1 MFRYIKMILEKVNK
15 LELTLPRVLVDIKL
29 SPRVRHPLPD
39 CSGFALGIVGSAGS
53 GKTSTLISLIK
64 SRDVYRKRFHNII
77 TVIPESSIASLQSN
91 PFKDLDPSNRHETL
105 DMETLDKII
114 GQVEENKE
122 EGEIS
127 LLILDDVSA
136 ELQDTGILK
145 KMMRLF
151 LNRRHLGLSII
162 AIAHSLTGKA
172 ALPFAIR
179 KNLSHLILFRQASA
193 MEQLNSDTL
202 HMKKDKFS
210 ELLHY
215 VFDKP
220 HNHLMIKYSTLELY
234 KNFNTLTMK

>member
-1 MFRYIKMILEKVNK
+1 MILEKVNK

-29 SPRVRHPLPD
+29 SPRVRHPLPST
-39 CSGFALGIVGSAGS
+39 SGFALGIVGSAGS

-77 TVIPESSIASLQSN
+77 IE
-91 PFKDLDPSNRHETL
+91 
-105 DMETLDKII
+105 
-114 GQVEENKE
+114 QVEENKE

-234 KNFNTLTMK
+234 KNFNTLTLK